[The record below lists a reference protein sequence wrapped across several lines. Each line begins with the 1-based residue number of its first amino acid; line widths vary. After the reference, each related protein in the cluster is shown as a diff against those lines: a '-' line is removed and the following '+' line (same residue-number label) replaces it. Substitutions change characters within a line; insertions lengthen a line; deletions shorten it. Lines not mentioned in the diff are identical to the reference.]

1 MADMGLQPR
10 VSRTRKFCPFCCP
23 CRSPTWSP
31 RRSTFAPPMH
41 HPVAYPTHPVH
52 PGPRGTDVRFAS
64 GLVAVVLGCVS
75 VVIPLSSL
83 SSQSGS
89 GSWFLGVSRRIVCSQ
104 STSRSK
110 SGSLSVVLGHTPQNQ
125 SQDKDKDKDTRAG
138 AWGGGTRGEGGE
150 LRARGVGGRGVA
162 RGERRRDTNRK
173 QHTDGEGSGVC
184 GVCVVCVFVFG
195 GEQGTRRGAW
205 EGRAL
210 GVCKWRGGGTTD
222 LGVSEH
228 QTHPGNRPHHHQRP
242 PAPTAVR
249 CGGGG
254 CT

>member
-1 MADMGLQPR
+1 MHEGREVDFGCETLSSEVNRDTGGYYRSQSEWRAQIADIWPPR
-10 VSRTRKFCPFCCP
+10 CVSKAAKFCPFCCP

-31 RRSTFAPPMH
+31 RRSTFGSPMH

-89 GSWFLGVSRRIVCSQ
+89 GSWFLGVPRRIVCSQ

-138 AWGGGTRGEGGE
+138 TWGGE
-150 LRARGVGGRGVA
+150 
-162 RGERRRDTNRK
+162 
-173 QHTDGEGSGVC
+173 
-184 GVCVVCVFVFG
+184 
-195 GEQGTRRGAW
+195 
-205 EGRAL
+205 
-210 GVCKWRGGGTTD
+210 
-222 LGVSEH
+222 
-228 QTHPGNRPHHHQRP
+228 
-242 PAPTAVR
+242 
-249 CGGGG
+249 
-254 CT
+254 